1 MKREKEDSHREGPDH
16 TDVIIAAKNKSM
28 WLCKEKKRETF
39 SQIFQGFPYQQWY
52 PNCIDVSISLGTVNQ
67 GLATE
72 KMLGQENGNVE

>member
-1 MKREKEDSHREGPDH
+1 
-16 TDVIIAAKNKSM
+16 M